1 MPYRAWPSHAASDAE
16 AGGGQEGQGDA
27 RPPNAQVAVD
37 LDTSRFW
44 DLIVAAIAA
53 LG

>member
-1 MPYRAWPSHAASDAE
+1 VT
-16 AGGGQEGQGDA
+16 GGQA
-27 RPPNAQVAVD
+27 TAQVAVR
-37 LDTSRFW
+37 LDASRFW

>member
-1 MPYRAWPSHAASDAE
+1 VTGR
-16 AGGGQEGQGDA
+16 Q
-27 RPPNAQVAVD
+27 PNAQVAVS
-37 LDTSRFW
+37 LDASRRFW